1 MSKPQKK
8 LNPQQQGAYAF
19 GGPSASTASSG
30 KKLKSK
36 STLMGDYKKKKKAQA
51 KSAQKKKLA
60 KQAAKTAKKTSA
72 SKTGAKKGG
81 RRKTRRRRSR
91 RRQRGGQGVQ
101 SLVHRA
107 LLPAALYYLQKQQQQ
122 RTGRRARG
130 GKYGKGSPSKTRK
143 GRLDFIT
150 HLGSD
155 VYDEAGHFVRKAV
168 KPYTRR
174 RRHR

>member
-19 GGPSASTASSG
+19 GGPGASTTSSG
-30 KKLKSK
+30 KKQKPK
-36 STLMGDYKKKKKAQA
+36 STLMGDYKKKKAKEAA
-51 KSAQKKKLA
+51 RKKKKSAKKSKA
-60 KQAAKTAKKTSA
+60 KA
-72 SKTGAKKGG
+72 SKGKSATKGG
-81 RRKTRRRRSR
+81 RKSRRHRTRR
-91 RRQRGGQGVQ
+91 RRQRGGQGIQ

-107 LLPAALYYLQKQQQQ
+107 LLPATLYYLQKQQQQ

-130 GKYGKGSPSKTRK
+130 GKYRKGSPSKTRK

-174 RRHR
+174 RRR

>member
-19 GGPSASTASSG
+19 SGPSAVTASSG
-30 KKLKSK
+30 KKSKPK
-36 STLMGDYKKKKKAQA
+36 STLMGDYNKKKAKKAARKKKKSNTKASKG
-51 KSAQKKKLA
+51 KSA
-60 KQAAKTAKKTSA
+60 T
-72 SKTGAKKGG
+72 KGG
-81 RRKTRRRRSR
+81 RQSRRRRTRR

-107 LLPAALYYLQKQQQQ
+107 LLPATLYYLQKRQQQ

-130 GKYGKGSPSKTRK
+130 GKYRKGSPSKTRK

-174 RRHR
+174 RRR

>member
-1 MSKPQKK
+1 MSKPKKK
-8 LNPQQQGAYAF
+8 LNPHYPVSSAF
-19 GGPSASTASSG
+19 GGPGASTASSG
-30 KKLKSK
+30 KKLKPK
-36 STLMGDYKKKKKAQA
+36 STLMGDYKKKKA
-51 KSAQKKKLA
+51 KEAAQKKK
-60 KQAAKTAKKTSA
+60 KSAKKSKAKA
-72 SKTGAKKGG
+72 SKGKSATKGG
-81 RRKTRRRRSR
+81 RKSRRHRTR

-130 GKYGKGSPSKTRK
+130 GKYRKGSPSKTRK

>member
-8 LNPQQQGAYAF
+8 LNPQQQGAHQH

-30 KKLKSK
+30 KKLKPK
-36 STLMGDYKKKKKAQA
+36 STLMGDYKKKKAAAPARKKK
-51 KSAQKKKLA
+51 KSAKKSKA
-60 KQAAKTAKKTSA
+60 KA
-72 SKTGAKKGG
+72 SKGKSATKGG
-81 RRKTRRRRSR
+81 RKSR
-91 RRQRGGQGVQ
+91 RHRTRHRQRGGQGVQ

-107 LLPAALYYLQKQQQQ
+107 LLPATLYYLQKQQQ

-130 GKYGKGSPSKTRK
+130 GKYRKGSPSKTRK

-174 RRHR
+174 RRRR

>member
-8 LNPQQQGAYAF
+8 LNPQQQGAYAS
-19 GGPSASTASSG
+19 GGPGASTASSG
-30 KKLKSK
+30 KKLKPK
-36 STLMGDYKKKKKAQA
+36 STLMGDYKKKKAKEAA
-51 KSAQKKKLA
+51 RKKKKSAKKSK
-60 KQAAKTAKKTSA
+60 AKT
-72 SKTGAKKGG
+72 SKGKSVTKGGG
-81 RRKTRRRRSR
+81 RRSRRCRCRR

-130 GKYGKGSPSKTRK
+130 GKYRKGSPSKTRK